1 MSRILLVEDDPSLG
15 ATLSER
21 LSEEGHALHW
31 ARSRAEAIQ
40 ILGQQPIDLC
50 LLDIGLPDGSGL
62 TIAREV
68 KSRGDTA
75 VIFLTAMNSAEYRLE
90 GFEIG
95 ADDYIPKP
103 FHFKELKLR
112 IERVLQKYLGLQLL
126 QSGNI
131 TLDLARRVVLLPDAT
146 EDVPASRDFDLLR
159 LLIESTPRVV
169 SRDEIYKRLWSRDDE
184 RSSLRTIDNV
194 ILRLR
199 TMLKRGGLEPIRS
212 VRGVGYQWIYDNR
225 G

>member
-15 ATLSER
+15 ETLSER
-21 LSEEGHALHW
+21 LQDEGHIVDWAQSRAQALHLI
-31 ARSRAEAIQ
+31 EKNNFN
-40 ILGQQPIDLC
+40 LC

-62 TIAREV
+62 SLAREI
-68 KSRGDTA
+68 KSKYNIA
-75 VIFLTAMNSAEYRLE
+75 LIFLTAMNSAEYRLE

-95 ADDYIPKP
+95 ADDYVPKP

-112 IERVLQKYLGLQLL
+112 IERVLEKYSAG
-126 QSGNI
+126 QSIVSCGV
-131 TLDLARRVVLLPDAT
+131 TLDLNRRVVLLPDGNEEA
-146 EDVPASRDFDLLR
+146 PASRDFDLLR
-159 LLIESTPRVV
+159 FLVESSPRVI

-184 RSSLRTIDNV
+184 RNSLRTIDNV

-199 TMLKRGGLEPIRS
+199 TMLKKAEIDPIRS
-212 VRGVGYQWIYDNR
+212 VRGVGYQWVEK

>member
-15 ATLSER
+15 LTLSER
-21 LSEEGHALHW
+21 LSEEGHLLHW
-31 ARSRAEAIQ
+31 ARTRAEALN
-40 ILGQQPIDLC
+40 ILAQHSLDLC

-62 TIAREV
+62 GIAREI
-68 KSRGDTA
+68 KARGDTA

-95 ADDYIPKP
+95 AEDYIPKP

-112 IERVLQKYLGLQLL
+112 IERVLQKSSSAQFIK
-126 QSGNI
+126 SASI
-131 TLDLARRVVLLPDAT
+131 TLDLARRAVLLPNASEET
-146 EDVPASRDFDLLR
+146 PASRDFDLLR
-159 LLIESTPRVV
+159 LLVEFSPRVV
-169 SRDEIYKRLWSRDDE
+169 SRDEIYRRLWSRDDE

-199 TMLKRGGLEPIRS
+199 TMLKKGGADPIRS
-212 VRGVGYQWIYDNR
+212 VRGVGYQWV
-225 G
+225 GE